1 MEAGKDFQMLDHDEV
16 KKKNQLRVN
25 KVDETSRLER
35 DEILEETESVALSCD
50 GDFTPSA
57 FR

>member
-1 MEAGKDFQMLDHDEV
+1 MLDHDEV

-25 KVDETSRLER
+25 KVGGTSRLER
-35 DEILEETESVALSCD
+35 DEILEETKKCYAELSCD
-50 GDFTPSA
+50 GDFAPSA